1 MLRRGF
7 FVLFLSLL
15 VLAFSPG
22 AAEATITLESMRL
35 PAENAAFTSAV
46 EVLVR
51 EAQLDEVTPADK
63 NPDKEDE
70 TASIC
75 VVDLTDVENPVV
87 AGWNADNFIYPAS
100 SYKMYV
106 LGEAIRQV
114 CAGERSLDDPTT
126 VAEVNMREGSALSS
140 GQVVPLSEVLR
151 LMCQY
156 SDNAA
161 ANVAIDTVD
170 RKRASAL
177 LHSLGCNGS
186 EVTRKFLP
194 RTREPSEFTSAPA
207 TTSCARHFATFLYAA
222 ERGAIGGGRGRALIK
237 GYLATNVQNRNRIG
251 AGLPATASLYSKTG
265 EWNIFTAE
273 SGIVE
278 DGQVKYIVCV
288 MTPFRQRVAEPR
300 IAQFISRLHL
310 LMAQRVTAKRPP
322 EIKPERKLLM

>member
-1 MLRRGF
+1 MSTAPRFAF
-7 FVLFLSLL
+7 FAAVSFLVSTS
-15 VLAFSPG
+15 AFS
-22 AAEATITLESMRL
+22 TTVTLQL
-35 PAENAAFTSAV
+35 PAEDDEFTSAV
-46 EVLVR
+46 VQLVHD
-51 EAQLDEVTPADK
+51 AQLDEQVPADK

-75 VVDLTDVENPVV
+75 VVDLSDPAHERM

-126 VAEVNMREGSALSS
+126 ITENNMRDGSALTA
-140 GQVVPLSEVLR
+140 GTTFPLSEVLR

-161 ANVAIDTVD
+161 ANVAIDVVD
-170 RKRASAL
+170 RKRATAL
-177 LHSLGCNGS
+177 LHSLGCYGS
-186 EVTRKFLP
+186 DVTRKFLP
-194 RTREPSEFTSAPA
+194 RTLEPEEFTSAPS
-207 TTSCARHFATFLYAA
+207 TVSSARHFAAFLYAA
-222 ERGAIGGGRGRALIK
+222 ENSKIGGGRGRALIK
-237 GYLATNVQNRNRIG
+237 GYLATNVQNVNRIG

-278 DGQVKYIVCV
+278 DGPVRYIVCI

-300 IAQFISRLHL
+300 IAKFVQGLHALIKSR
-310 LMAQRVTAKRPP
+310 ASR
-322 EIKPERKLLM
+322 